1 MVALCNRADHY
12 IFAVWFL
19 LLLSIF
25 FFPRLIS
32 AVADWMSTILLHMAW
47 PIANLG
53 FRSETCYTRLAG
65 HAGPK
70 KSPKI
75 RLLGTIAQLCR
86 AISSELRHI
95 STIWKNLLNSNTS
108 PTYPHNMVNFGP
120 LASEIGSLV
129 WNFGVPQL
137 ISTGFASWQRY
148 CTAL

>member
-65 HAGPK
+65 NAGPK

-95 STIWKNLLNSNTS
+95 STIGKNSLNSNTS
-108 PTYPHNMVNFGP
+108 PTCPHNMVNFGL
-120 LASEIGSLV
+120 LAAEICWRV
-129 WNFGVPQL
+129 WPCKFQRL
-137 ISTGFASWQRY
+137 SRY